1 MISLANFVKS
11 DNLANDKNFTHVDY
25 YAYLITSFKI
35 DVTIYKY
42 NIYFYSI
49 FLWVLAFNCHNNSIL
64 DQKYME
70 LHTNM

>member
-25 YAYLITSFKI
+25 GKIYYAYLITSFKI

-42 NIYFYSI
+42 N
-49 FLWVLAFNCHNNSIL
+49 
-64 DQKYME
+64 M
-70 LHTNM
+70 